1 MNRCGRGATYRVNDD
16 KLDFF
21 AKFSEFSK
29 NIIPS
34 LRDLISNKEFQ
45 NDLDKAGGIVS
56 LVGVGLQI
64 YETIKKN
71 LETDEDRASNSLI
84 RIVFATAKEALKGA
98 SKKYFD
104 GEEIKIDM
112 DLNMKKTM
120 LQNVFESFKEYYED
134 DESFTSL
141 TDVPSILSF
150 KSSIVS
156 QLKQKLKGDNTL
168 KPITYFEEKF
178 DALFEYSTEND
189 PDIQKIEDLMN
200 IIKRQRDLK
209 QYLQYVITESEKNSL
224 NDWGRKSSDKVS
236 SFDTNYYIEK
246 RQAIMV
252 DARQSWSSTDDEVQ
266 EEYYNKIINDD
277 NDVEK
282 KIDDFVKRGSI
293 DSRYLFIG
301 APFGTGKTTL
311 VKKVASKYAD

>member
-34 LRDLISNKEFQ
+34 LKDLISNKEFQ

-141 TDVPSILSF
+141 TDLPSILSF

-156 QLKQKLKGDNTL
+156 QLKQKLK
-168 KPITYFEEKF
+168 
-178 DALFEYSTEND
+178 
-189 PDIQKIEDLMN
+189 
-200 IIKRQRDLK
+200 
-209 QYLQYVITESEKNSL
+209 
-224 NDWGRKSSDKVS
+224 
-236 SFDTNYYIEK
+236 
-246 RQAIMV
+246 
-252 DARQSWSSTDDEVQ
+252 
-266 EEYYNKIINDD
+266 
-277 NDVEK
+277 
-282 KIDDFVKRGSI
+282 
-293 DSRYLFIG
+293 
-301 APFGTGKTTL
+301 
-311 VKKVASKYAD
+311 